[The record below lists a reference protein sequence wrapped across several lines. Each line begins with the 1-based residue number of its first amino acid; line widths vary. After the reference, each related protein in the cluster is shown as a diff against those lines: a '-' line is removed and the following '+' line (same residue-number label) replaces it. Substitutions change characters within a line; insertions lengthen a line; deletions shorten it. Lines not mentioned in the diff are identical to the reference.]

1 VPLDLRSKFFARLD
15 DLSETSSTYVVSGFC
30 VDYAEYKNIVGKLSG
45 LQQARQE
52 FQEIWGKLSQDAEE
66 DWSKR

>member
-1 VPLDLRSKFFARLD
+1 M
-15 DLSETSSTYVVSGFC
+15 
-30 VDYAEYKNIVGKLSG
+30 VGKLSG

-66 DWSKR
+66 D